1 MQTKKHE
8 VGAKNRR
15 EKDKISQKLDQLIN
29 SVQALVKSQADYYAE
44 CDRLFNDLVITNPS
58 KNHEEENL
66 YQDEIARNLS
76 IIKSLSIVTD
86 ENFKPVPL

>member
-1 MQTKKHE
+1 M
-8 VGAKNRR
+8 
-15 EKDKISQKLDQLIN
+15 
-29 SVQALVKSQADYYAE
+29 KSQADYYSE

-58 KNHEEENL
+58 KNHPEEKE
-66 YQDEIARNLS
+66 YEDEIERNLS

>member
-1 MQTKKHE
+1 MH
-8 VGAKNRR
+8 
-15 EKDKISQKLDQLIN
+15 KILNLNQDNIESTRQKLHNKPDFD